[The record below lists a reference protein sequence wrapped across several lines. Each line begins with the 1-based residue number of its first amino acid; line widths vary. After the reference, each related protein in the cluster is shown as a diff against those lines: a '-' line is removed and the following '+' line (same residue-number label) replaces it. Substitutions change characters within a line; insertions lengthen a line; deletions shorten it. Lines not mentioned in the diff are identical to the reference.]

1 MVSYKATAEKKE
13 ETKNRFMAIVTVVV
27 VYVLMFICF
36 IFLGLSY
43 QVPPPP
49 EYGIE
54 VDMSGGGGGGSS
66 GSIAST
72 TTTQTQTSQPAQKIA
87 TQKTEST
94 TAVPSGQEQ
103 NVQPKAEPAPTVNE
117 NALFKS
123 RAKQGG
129 GGEGSGQGSGIGSGI
144 GPGSGS
150 GSGGGSGA
158 GYGSGDGDFWLDGRP
173 VIKKAFPKSKNNLE
187 GLVVVEFRADKNGTV
202 IYAKAGVKGTTIS
215 DVDVWRE
222 CEKAAKESKFK
233 AKADA
238 AAEEKGIIRYRFV
251 IQ

>member
-1 MVSYKATAEKKE
+1 MTASEAHKE
-13 ETKNRFMAIVTVVV
+13 EKRNRLMAIITVVI
-27 VYVLMFICF
+27 VYALMLVCF
-36 IFLGLSY
+36 LFLGLSY

-72 TTTQTQTSQPAQKIA
+72 TTTQTVTSQPAQKIA
-87 TQKTEST
+87 TQKTETT
-94 TAVPSGQEQ
+94 TAVPSGKES
-103 NVQPKAEPAPTVNE
+103 NVQPKTEPVPTVNE

-129 GGEGSGQGSGIGSGI
+129 GEGSGQGSGTGSGI

-173 VIKKAFPKSKNNLE
+173 VIKKAFPKSKTNLE
-187 GLVVVEFRADKNGTV
+187 GLVVVEFRADKSGND
-202 IYAKAGVKGTTIS
+202 IYAKAGIKGTTIS
-215 DVDVWRE
+215 DVDIWKE
-222 CEKAAKESKFK
+222 CERAAKESKFK

-238 AAEEKGIIRYRFV
+238 SAEERGIIRYRFV

>member
-1 MVSYKATAEKKE
+1 MAYRNIVGDNNHQKKN
-13 ETKNRFMAIVTVVV
+13 KIIAIVSVVV
-27 VYVLMFICF
+27 VYILMFFCF
-36 IFLGLSY
+36 MFLGLTH

-66 GSIAST
+66 GSENQST
-72 TTTQTQTSQPAQKIA
+72 TSTSTAQSANRFATQRTEETSSIATGKNQQTTQA
-87 TQKTEST
+87 TT
-94 TAVPSGQEQ
+94 
-103 NVQPKAEPAPTVNE
+103 PTINE
-117 NALFKS
+117 DALFK
-123 RAKQGG
+123 RRTTQGTG
-129 GGEGSGQGSGIGSGI
+129 GQGTGQGTGEGSGI

-158 GYGSGDGDFWLDGRP
+158 GYGTGDGDFWLDGRP

-187 GLVVVEFRADKNGTV
+187 GLVIVEFRADKEGNV
-202 IYAKAGVKGTTIS
+202 IYVKAGVKGTTIL
-215 DVDVWRE
+215 DVDIWKE

-233 AKADA
+233 SKSDA
-238 AAEEKGIIRYRFV
+238 ATEEKGIIRYRFV